1 MKPAISKSDEKP
13 HSAVQ
18 DAAQGVSSAA
28 HQIARAAGQTVDGV
42 TTFRN
47 TIRSTPL
54 VMAFLMLG
62 LGYVIGSITTV
73 RPRPKPAPQR

>member
-1 MKPAISKSDEKP
+1 MKPAISKSDEAP
-13 HSAVQ
+13 HSTMQ

-28 HQIARAAGQTVDGV
+28 HQIVRAAGQTVDGV
-42 TTFRN
+42 ATFRN

-73 RPRPKPAPQR
+73 RPNPRRDH

>member
-1 MKPAISKSDEKP
+1 MKPALSKSDNKP
-13 HSAVQ
+13 HSTAQ

-28 HQIARAAGQTVDGV
+28 HQIVRAAGQTVDSV

-73 RPRPKPAPQR
+73 RPHPK